1 MRNLGTYMLFLFI
14 WGATL
19 HCTEAANENL
29 WGNKRPTDEKKQ
41 IVGDDYS
48 SKRFLNMMNEAAQAD
63 EDDIRYVVKV
73 SYLFIWFEWP
83 FDSCCNDI
91 LMLFLVLAA
100 SSKKTS
106 TFKLQGWGVDNT
118 TKLSLSCQKTIW
130 KSSISIV
137 WRRYKKWRKEMKSY
151 LWKKVSHIG

>member
-1 MRNLGTYMLFLFI
+1 MLFLFI

-29 WGNKRPTDEKKQ
+29 RGNKRPTDEKKQ

-73 SYLFIWFEWP
+73 SYLFI
-83 FDSCCNDI
+83 
-91 LMLFLVLAA
+91 
-100 SSKKTS
+100 
-106 TFKLQGWGVDNT
+106 
-118 TKLSLSCQKTIW
+118 
-130 KSSISIV
+130 
-137 WRRYKKWRKEMKSY
+137 
-151 LWKKVSHIG
+151 